1 MTKVSID
8 INQLKSNQLK
18 SPSDFDLLTSAMKD
32 YLTTYQGRATF
43 ESQIE
48 EMPKET
54 KNALE
59 KRLENEEGLY
69 DLVSLSVANI
79 PVRIHD
85 NLYDL
90 KSALQLLRKGN
101 GVATDVHT
109 GKYTFTYSDIQPDRH
124 SKSRIEK
131 LINEAQPTLDN
142 NAPEPASAN
151 NNMPVAAVDSSLRSP
166 SHSPVPQMPISE
178 KSEDYQFYDGEDN
191 LLEAKI
197 SEPDELLLPFLSG
210 EPSLSFSSNASV
222 GLYESMSFGNED
234 RDLRFAAEESMIDS
248 DAEDNNLQ
256 SHPKQ
261 EAIHL
266 KAVVVGAEASDKIGL
281 LYRYSYGTY
290 PAMLPTFMEN
300 EAALPLSI
308 DDNEMF
314 LSLWNVAG
322 QEEYNRIRYL
332 SYSDADVFILTYSVR
347 DLDSFNEIETKWVP
361 ELRYFCPNAKIILVG
376 CNRDLGANV
385 VPQERIS
392 QVVHKIGAA
401 AHIECSARTGDNVEN
416 VFLTAA
422 RIAFESA
429 QNAQAEIA
437 QQSNLSQQSNLF
449 RLFSSLV
456 DKVRGDGDESPAK
469 HHEHTM
475 YSTDDLVAELQD
487 YISRRAKKG
496 EQSVLSSLFGGTP
509 MWTKIRA
516 AQDVIDTLQGNPGS
530 KPFSAYSKTTKETL
544 LNEEL
549 GGIVNRYPEVAAQ
562 IKGEA
567 QIAAVSTPSSSRGQP
582 S

>member
-1 MTKVSID
+1 MTKVY
-8 INQLKSNQLK
+8 ININKLKST
-18 SPSDFDLLTSAMKD
+18 PDFDLLTPAMKD
-32 YLTTYQGRATF
+32 YLATYQGRPTF

-59 KRLENEEGLY
+59 KRLEIEEGLY
-69 DLVSLSVANI
+69 DLVFLSVANI

-90 KSALQLLRKGN
+90 KSALQLLRNGN

-151 NNMPVAAVDSSLRSP
+151 NNMPVAAVDSSLRS
-166 SHSPVPQMPISE
+166 SSDSPAPQIPISE
-178 KSEDYQFYDGEDN
+178 KPEEYQFYEEEDN

-222 GLYESMSFGNED
+222 SLYESMSFGNQD

-248 DAEDNNLQ
+248 YAEDNNLQ

-281 LYRYSYGTY
+281 LCRYIHGEY

-300 EAALPLSI
+300 QTAFPLAI
-308 DDNEMF
+308 DDNNEVL

-322 QEEYNRIRYL
+322 QEEYNRLRPL
-332 SYSDADVFILTYSVR
+332 SYPDTDVFILTYSVR

-361 ELRYFCPNAKIILVG
+361 ELRYCCPDAKIILVG

-385 VPQERIS
+385 VPQGRIS

-422 RIAFESA
+422 RIAVESA

-437 QQSNLSQQSNLF
+437 QQSNFSQQSNLF

-456 DKVRGDGDESPAK
+456 DKVRGDESPAK
-469 HHEHTM
+469 HHEHNM

-509 MWTKIRA
+509 MWTKICA

-544 LNEEL
+544 LKEEL

-567 QIAAVSTPSSSRGQP
+567 QIAAVSTPSSSRG
-582 S
+582 